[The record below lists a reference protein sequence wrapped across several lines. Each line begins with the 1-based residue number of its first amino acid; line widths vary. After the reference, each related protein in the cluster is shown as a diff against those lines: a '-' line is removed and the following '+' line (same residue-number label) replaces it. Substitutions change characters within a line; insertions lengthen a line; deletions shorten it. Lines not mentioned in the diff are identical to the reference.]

1 VFVKICGVTTLD
13 DALLSAGLGADALGL
28 NFVAASPRLIT
39 TRTATDIV
47 RRLPAEVLTVGV
59 FRNERR
65 ERVVK
70 IANEVGLRAV
80 QLHGDETPEDVA
92 WVGERVP
99 NVIRALSA
107 GSLERY
113 DLDACG
119 PVRLLV
125 DAPDP
130 GSGKP
135 FDWTRLA
142 AAPPDRRYLLAG
154 GLHPDNVVEA
164 IQLLHPWGVDLASGV
179 ESRPGV
185 KDPVKLQRFIAAARS
200 VAPSDLY
207 SESTPDSLFD
217 WEDPTP
223 WP

>member
-1 VFVKICGVTTLD
+1 MFVKICGVTTPE

-28 NFVAASPRLIT
+28 NFVAASPRLIS
-39 TRTATDIV
+39 TRIATDIV

-65 ERVVK
+65 ERVVQ
-70 IANEVGLRAV
+70 IANEVGLRVV
-80 QLHGDETPEDVA
+80 QLHGDETPDDVA

-107 GSLERY
+107 GNLDRY
-113 DLDACG
+113 DLEACG

-125 DAPDP
+125 DAPEP
-130 GSGKP
+130 GSGMP
-135 FDWTRLA
+135 FDWERLA
-142 AAPPDRRYLLAG
+142 AAPPTRPYLLAG
-154 GLHPDNVVEA
+154 GLHPDNVVDA
-164 IQLLHPWGVDLASGV
+164 IHLLRPWGVDLASGV

-200 VAPSDLY
+200 VAPSDPY
-207 SESTPDSLFD
+207 NDPTSGSLFD

>member
-1 VFVKICGVTTLD
+1 MFVKICGVTTPD
-13 DALLSAGLGADALGL
+13 DALLAAGLGADALGL
-28 NFVAASPRLIT
+28 NFFAASPRLIT
-39 TRTATDIV
+39 TRVATDIV
-47 RRLPAEVLTVGV
+47 RRLPPEVLSVGI

-65 ERVVK
+65 ERVVQ
-70 IANEVGLRAV
+70 IANDVGLRAV
-80 QLHGDETPEDVA
+80 QLHGDESPEDVA

-107 GSLERY
+107 ASLDRY

-119 PVRLLV
+119 PVGLLV
-125 DAPDP
+125 DAPEP

-135 FDWTRLA
+135 FDWERLA
-142 AAPPDRRYLLAG
+142 AAPPDRRFLLAG

-164 IQLLHPWGVDLASGV
+164 ITLLRPWGVDTASGV

-185 KDPVKLQRFIAAARS
+185 KDPVLLQRFIAAARS

-207 SESTPDSLFD
+207 DEPTAGSLFD

-223 WP
+223 WQ